1 MVKKLGA
8 ILFLSAF
15 FANIYGSPT
24 PPPLPKPR
32 DQDVHKM
39 SDPHREMF
47 QIETRQDES
56 GTTHMTATTK
66 KPFRTNEAYLVS
78 GDSVLVDNKV
88 YKPGDTIHQGATIPE
103 GTTFK
108 FSQKPSAEK

>member
-1 MVKKLGA
+1 MLKKFGA

-24 PPPLPKPR
+24 APSLPKPR
-32 DQDVHKM
+32 DQDAHKM

-56 GTTHMTATTK
+56 GTTHITATTK
-66 KPFRTNEAYLVS
+66 KSFRTSEPYLVS
-78 GDSVLVDNKV
+78 GGSVLVDNKV
-88 YKPGDTIHQGATIPE
+88 YQQNDTIHQGAMIPE

-108 FSQKPSAEK
+108 FSQKNNSEK